1 MKKFLIAVILSMA
14 LFSTF
19 AQTMP
24 VIKIYSKSKN
34 NDFVSKPVSKVVT
47 ESRKTWGDIRK
58 DPAPWNEE
66 CTITVFN
73 EKNQKTHDSVSAK
86 VKVRGN
92 WTTSYDKKPL
102 RIRFTEKQPLLGMNN
117 GQKNKDWVLLSEHK
131 DWSYMRD
138 PTALSFAKMISPL
151 YASDTKLAEV
161 YINDEYWGV
170 YVVAELQEVCND
182 RVNISE
188 PAKKY
193 KGTDIGYLMEF
204 DSYYIF
210 EDKNVFEIKYGGPI
224 KDINGK
230 EPLSVNPGYTVKSK
244 ITNNS
249 QMKFITS
256 YMNNLWKICY
266 EAVYKNNFLEFD
278 AKNAK
283 LVKSSATNVYDC
295 VSKVVDIDSLV
306 DAYIIAE
313 VTCDPDLYY
322 TSFYLSLDMGPEGS
336 KKLRFEAPWDFDSTM
351 GNKRHCADGKGLFAG
366 TVVYDV
372 NFWEQKYA
380 NPWMLIFINQ
390 DWFQKAVKDKWR
402 KIGSQKCLA
411 KLNANIDSVS
421 SNYSKAFQRDQ
432 ERWNHIGNSEDVKNE
447 LNEISY
453 SCKTQRQAAD
463 YLKGWLTKRFAYLDS
478 IWLK

>member
-1 MKKFLIAVILSMA
+1 MKKFLIAAILSMA
-14 LFSTF
+14 LFSSF

-34 NDFVSKPVSKVVT
+34 NDFVTKPVSEVVT
-47 ESRKTWGDIRK
+47 KMRKTWGDIRN

-117 GQKNKDWVLLSEHK
+117 GQKNKDWLLLSEHK

-138 PTALSFAKMISPL
+138 PTALSFAKLISPL

-182 RVNISE
+182 RVNITE

-204 DSYYIF
+204 DAYYIY
-210 EDKNVFEIKYGGPI
+210 EEKNVFTIDYCGPV
-224 KDINGK
+224 KDFNGK
-230 EPLSVNPGYTVKSK
+230 VAQDLNPGYTIKSK
-244 ITNNS
+244 ITNKS
-249 QMKFITS
+249 QNKFISS

-266 EAVYKNNFLEFD
+266 EAVYNNNFLEFD
-278 AKNAK
+278 ANNSK
-283 LVKSSATNVYDC
+283 LVKSNATNIYDC
-295 VSKVVDIDSLV
+295 VSKVVDIDSLI

-313 VTCDPDLYY
+313 VTCDPDIYHS
-322 TSFYLSLDMGPEGS
+322 SFYLSLDMGPEGS

-351 GNKRHCADGKGLFAG
+351 GNKRHCIDGKGLYAG
-366 TVVYDV
+366 VLAYDY
-372 NFWEQKYA
+372 NFVEQKYA
-380 NPWMLIFINQ
+380 NPWLIIFTSQ
-390 DWFQKAVKDKWR
+390 DWFQKAVKAKWR
-402 KIGSQKCLA
+402 KISSQKCLA
-411 KLNANIDSVS
+411 KLNANIDFVS
-421 SNYSKAFQRDQ
+421 KNYSKAFEQDQ